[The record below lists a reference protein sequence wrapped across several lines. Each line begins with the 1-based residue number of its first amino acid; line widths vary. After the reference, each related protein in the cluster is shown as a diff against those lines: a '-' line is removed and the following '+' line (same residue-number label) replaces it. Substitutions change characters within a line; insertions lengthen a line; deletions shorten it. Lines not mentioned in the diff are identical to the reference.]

1 MDYRIWPLGWL
12 KVARVIGWIGWI
24 WDIVEVHY
32 TPYPEYNYPFL
43 YGLCN
48 DVRLGY
54 YRGYYFSSLRRKI
67 CETWRTIR
75 LPRRRKKEKS
85 LFVNPSGWYMHN
97 IVDWIFEYFSNLGE
111 IGGFG
116 WRSSRLSQ
124 FIIGT
129 SQQLHHS
136 NASKIL
142 VTVGLTRKYPLYIS

>member
-12 KVARVIGWIGWI
+12 RWRESLDGLG
-24 WDIVEVHY
+24 EFETSLRY
-32 TPYPEYNYPFL
+32 TILHIPNIITLFF

-48 DVRLGY
+48 GMRLGY
-54 YRGYYFSSLRRKI
+54 YRGYYFSSLIRKI

-75 LPRRRKKEKS
+75 LPRRGKS

-97 IVDWIFEYFSNLGE
+97 IVDWILNYFSNLGE

-116 WRSSRLSQ
+116 WRSSPLSQ

-129 SQQLHHS
+129 SQPLHHS

-142 VTVGLTRKYPLYIS
+142 VTVGSTRRYPLYIS